1 MRARSF
7 CPRRHLVDAIESG
20 LSPHSASI
28 GRPAPALLVTAALAW
43 ACCPAPAALATTYVV
58 DTANDTT
65 TPGKTTLRQA
75 VFEANGSA
83 NNIVQFDASLNG
95 STITLSQGEI
105 AITQPM
111 YLIGPGAGKLTISG
125 NDATRLFNI
134 SAPTNTPI
142 VVKLSGMTLT
152 HGKCS
157 GICKAGAVYAKNVSL
172 TVQDA
177 VLDYNASAYGGAIY
191 SYDGANVYAVSELI
205 GTTIAKNSAS
215 GSSAGFS
222 FTGGSALHVADSIID
237 ANTAAKGAG
246 GGYVHDIPYVTIAR
260 SRITGNK
267 AQLISGGGL
276 RLYDAYVRID
286 DSVISGN
293 TSDANGGGLA
303 LFDGT
308 ATLTGDTIAGNSA
321 TSNGG
326 GIFADD
332 THVSVLT
339 YLTVQQSTVSGNSA
353 TTYGGGIDV
362 RRVSTFTV
370 NRSLISGNSVADP
383 AGGGGGIAI
392 GYAKSRSYLNNSTV
406 YNNYAY
412 TNGGGVGIFNA
423 ADQTTFNGATIAQN
437 YTFGSTSNGI
447 LGAGSTALLN
457 SIVAYNFSRYH
468 SQDLDGSGSIFES
481 YSLVRAVGG
490 ASITTI
496 TGNRNGEDPLLGPL
510 AVNGGPTLTMM
521 PASSPSKSPAL
532 DTGELIPPPSGTD
545 QRGLPRSA
553 NGRRDMG
560 AVERQYPEDV
570 VFRNGF
576 DSS

>member
-1 MRARSF
+1 
-7 CPRRHLVDAIESG
+7 
-20 LSPHSASI
+20 
-28 GRPAPALLVTAALAW
+28 
-43 ACCPAPAALATTYVV
+43 
-58 DTANDTT
+58 
-65 TPGKTTLRQA
+65 
-75 VFEANGSA
+75 VFQANGSA
-83 NNIVQFDASLNG
+83 NNIVQFDGSLNG
-95 STITLSQGEI
+95 STITLSQGEL

-111 YLIGPGAGKLTISG
+111 YLIGPGADKLTISG

-142 VVKLSGMTLT
+142 IVKLIGLTLT

-191 SYDGANVYAVSELI
+191 SYNSANVYAVSELT
-205 GTTIAKNSAS
+205 GTTIAKNTAS

-222 FTGGSALHVADSIID
+222 FTGGAALHVADSIID
-237 ANTAAKGAG
+237 GNTAAKAAG
-246 GGYVHDIPYVTIAR
+246 GGYIDDIPYVTIER
-260 SRITGNK
+260 SRISGNK
-267 AQLISGGGL
+267 AQVLSGGGL
-276 RLYDAYVRID
+276 RLYGAYVRVE

-293 TSDANGGGLA
+293 TSGNSGGGLA
-303 LFDGT
+303 VFNGT

-321 TSNGG
+321 SSNGG

-332 THVSVLT
+332 TQVTVLT
-339 YLTVQQSTVSGNSA
+339 YLTVQQSTVSGNNA

-362 RRVSTFTV
+362 QRVSAFTV
-370 NRSLISGNSVADP
+370 NRSLISGNNVADP

-392 GYAKSRSYLNNSTV
+392 GYAKSRSYLNNSTF

-447 LGAGSTALLN
+447 LGAGSTALVN

-468 SQDLDGSGSIFES
+468 NQDLDGSGSVFES
-481 YSLVRAVGG
+481 YSLIRAVGG

-510 AVNGGPTLTMM
+510 TVNGGPTLTMM

-532 DTGELIPPPSGTD
+532 DTGEVIPPPSGTD

-560 AVERQYPEDV
+560 AVERQYPEDII
-570 VFRNGF
+570 FRNGL
-576 DSS
+576 DPP